1 MELRR
6 TRRSPRRFR
15 APGGTGHRLLWPVMP
30 RQSGAA
36 DRRQKPIVCP
46 TLTTQL
52 GCSSAALYYTPLNSS
67 QAATTLPWPKSEG
80 RKSIAQCASTGN
92 HAQDALAP
100 ERGVRIRARGI
111 FRPVP
116 GLVNW
121 RPGPRA
127 VRPGLVSFALRALCG
142 VCCLRLCRYAG
153 QVVNLRRVGNTPVA
167 QRRSP
172 TGAQD
177 TIRIPSCP
185 TKPVRC
191 NRIPAS
197 KGPTPSQHQ
206 GSAHSSMAEV
216 ADAGEDHGD
225 AEAVGGG
232 DDLIVAYGTAG
243 LNEGGGAILD
253 GFFDAIGKGKEG
265 VGSDGGAR

>member
-100 ERGVRIRARGI
+100 ERGVRIRTRGHLSPRSGAGSLANWTQGCAPWASI
-111 FRPVP
+111 FRPPGSVRSMLFAACRFAGRPILPAAGGRSFHYFVP
-116 GLVNW
+116 AASSFTLEKT
-121 RPGPRA
+121 A
-127 VRPGLVSFALRALCG
+127 VSTVVATCEQTPKPTYTGSF
-142 VCCLRLCRYAG
+142 
-153 QVVNLRRVGNTPVA
+153 
-167 QRRSP
+167 SP
-172 TGAQD
+172 TYS
-177 TIRIPSCP
+177 T
-185 TKPVRC
+185 
-191 NRIPAS
+191 
-197 KGPTPSQHQ
+197 GPTDRTS
-206 GSAHSSMAEV
+206 
-216 ADAGEDHGD
+216 
-225 AEAVGGG
+225 
-232 DDLIVAYGTAG
+232 T
-243 LNEGGGAILD
+243 
-253 GFFDAIGKGKEG
+253 
-265 VGSDGGAR
+265 R